1 MPAIV
6 RAPEARRPETTRPPA
21 QAVHPTCT
29 SRQHG
34 GLSIGV
40 EVAHF
45 GPVPIMTK
53 TVLIVDDKLSLT
65 RLLQE
70 YLGKQGY
77 RTVVADNGRNA
88 LFTARH
94 AKPDLILLDVMM
106 PEMDGL
112 EFIRTYRRE
121 SDTPIILLTARVE
134 EADKVA
140 GLELG
145 ADDYVTK
152 PFGMAELNA
161 RVRAVL
167 RRYEQRE
174 RTEERLLVGAV
185 ELDRVR
191 HTVRVDGNSVDL
203 TPSEFDLLAT
213 MMAAPG
219 RVFSRTD
226 LIEHLPGESPERVER
241 TIDAHVRN
249 LRKKLE
255 RDPRKPRYV
264 ETVFGVGYRFRPEA

>member
-1 MPAIV
+1 
-6 RAPEARRPETTRPPA
+6 
-21 QAVHPTCT
+21 
-29 SRQHG
+29 
-34 GLSIGV
+34 
-40 EVAHF
+40 
-45 GPVPIMTK
+45 MTK
-53 TVLIVDDKLSLT
+53 TILIVDDKLSLT

-70 YLGKQGY
+70 YFGKQGY

-94 AKPDLILLDVMM
+94 AKPDLVLLDVMM

-167 RRYEQRE
+167 RRYEQRD
-174 RTEERLLVGAV
+174 RSQERLLVGEV
-185 ELDRVR
+185 ELDRSQ
-191 HTVRVDGNSVDL
+191 HTVRVDGHFVDL

-213 MMAAPG
+213 MMGAPG
-219 RVFSRTD
+219 RVFSRLD
-226 LIEHLPGESPERVER
+226 LMERLPGDSPERVER

-255 RDPRKPRYV
+255 RDPRHPRYV

>member
-1 MPAIV
+1 
-6 RAPEARRPETTRPPA
+6 
-21 QAVHPTCT
+21 
-29 SRQHG
+29 
-34 GLSIGV
+34 
-40 EVAHF
+40 
-45 GPVPIMTK
+45 MTK
-53 TVLIVDDKLSLT
+53 TILIVDDKLSLT

-70 YLGKQGY
+70 YFGKQGY

-94 AKPDLILLDVMM
+94 AKPDLVLLDVMM

-167 RRYEQRE
+167 RRYEQRD
-174 RTEERLLVGAV
+174 RSQERLLVGEV
-185 ELDRVR
+185 ELDRSQ
-191 HTVRVDGNSVDL
+191 HTVRVDGHFVDL

-226 LIEHLPGESPERVER
+226 LIERLPGESPERVER

-255 RDPRKPRYV
+255 RDPRHPRYV

>member
-1 MPAIV
+1 
-6 RAPEARRPETTRPPA
+6 
-21 QAVHPTCT
+21 
-29 SRQHG
+29 
-34 GLSIGV
+34 
-40 EVAHF
+40 
-45 GPVPIMTK
+45 MTK
-53 TVLIVDDKLSLT
+53 TILIVDDKLSLT

-70 YLGKQGY
+70 YFGKQGY

-174 RTEERLLVGAV
+174 RSQERLLVGEV
-185 ELDRVR
+185 ELDRGQ
-191 HTVRVDGNSVDL
+191 HTVRVDGHVIDL

-213 MMAAPG
+213 MMSAPG
-219 RVFSRTD
+219 RVFSRID
-226 LIEHLPGESPERVER
+226 LMERLPGDSPERVER

-255 RDPRKPRYV
+255 LDPRHPRYV

>member
-1 MPAIV
+1 
-6 RAPEARRPETTRPPA
+6 
-21 QAVHPTCT
+21 
-29 SRQHG
+29 
-34 GLSIGV
+34 
-40 EVAHF
+40 
-45 GPVPIMTK
+45 MTK
-53 TVLIVDDKLSLT
+53 TILIVDDKLSLT

-77 RTVVADNGRNA
+77 RTVIADNGRNA

-94 AKPDLILLDVMM
+94 AKPELILLDVMM

-112 EFIRTYRRE
+112 EFIRAYRRE

-145 ADDYVTK
+145 ADDYITK

-161 RVRAVL
+161 RIRAVL
-167 RRYEQRE
+167 RRYEQRD
-174 RTEERLLVGAV
+174 RSDGLLAVAEV
-185 ELDRVR
+185 ELDRTR
-191 HTVRVDGNSVDL
+191 HLVRVGDTIVDL

-213 MMAAPG
+213 LMSAPG
-219 RVFSRTD
+219 RVFSRVD
-226 LIEHLPGESPERVER
+226 LIDHLPGDAPERVER

-255 RDPRKPRYV
+255 KDPRNPRYV

>member
-1 MPAIV
+1 
-6 RAPEARRPETTRPPA
+6 
-21 QAVHPTCT
+21 
-29 SRQHG
+29 
-34 GLSIGV
+34 
-40 EVAHF
+40 
-45 GPVPIMTK
+45 MTK

-94 AKPDLILLDVMM
+94 AKPDIILLDVMM

-161 RVRAVL
+161 RIRAVL

-174 RTEERLLVGAV
+174 RDDERLRVGAV
-185 ELDRVR
+185 ELDRSR
-191 HTVRVDGNSVDL
+191 HTVRVDGQFVDL

-213 MMAAPG
+213 MMTAPG
-219 RVFSRTD
+219 RVFSRND

-255 RDPRKPRYV
+255 RDPRHPRYV

>member
-1 MPAIV
+1 
-6 RAPEARRPETTRPPA
+6 
-21 QAVHPTCT
+21 
-29 SRQHG
+29 
-34 GLSIGV
+34 
-40 EVAHF
+40 
-45 GPVPIMTK
+45 MTK
-53 TVLIVDDKLSLT
+53 TILIVDDKLSLT

-70 YLGKQGY
+70 YFGKQGY

-94 AKPDLILLDVMM
+94 AKPDLVLLDVMM

-121 SDTPIILLTARVE
+121 ADTPIILLTARVD

-167 RRYEQRE
+167 RRYEQRD
-174 RTEERLLVGAV
+174 RSQERLASGAV
-185 ELDRVR
+185 ELDRGQ
-191 HTVRVDGNSVDL
+191 HTVRVEGRYLDL

-213 MMAAPG
+213 MMANPG
-219 RVFSRTD
+219 RVFSRLD
-226 LIEHLPGESPERVER
+226 LIERLPGESPERVER

-255 RDPRKPRYV
+255 RDPRHPRYV

>member
-1 MPAIV
+1 
-6 RAPEARRPETTRPPA
+6 
-21 QAVHPTCT
+21 
-29 SRQHG
+29 
-34 GLSIGV
+34 
-40 EVAHF
+40 
-45 GPVPIMTK
+45 MTK
-53 TVLIVDDKLSLT
+53 TILIVDDKLSLT

-70 YLGKQGY
+70 YFGKQGY

-112 EFIRTYRRE
+112 EFIRTFRRE

-161 RVRAVL
+161 RVRAVM
-167 RRYEQRE
+167 RRYEQKE
-174 RTEERLLVGAV
+174 HSQERLLVGEV
-185 ELDRVR
+185 ELDRTR
-191 HTVRVDGNSVDL
+191 HTVRVDSHYIDL

-219 RVFSRTD
+219 RVFSRLD
-226 LIEHLPGESPERVER
+226 LMERLPGDSPERVER

-255 RDPRKPRYV
+255 RDPSHPRYV

>member
-1 MPAIV
+1 
-6 RAPEARRPETTRPPA
+6 
-21 QAVHPTCT
+21 
-29 SRQHG
+29 
-34 GLSIGV
+34 
-40 EVAHF
+40 
-45 GPVPIMTK
+45 MTK

-94 AKPDLILLDVMM
+94 ARPDIILLDVMM

-161 RVRAVL
+161 RMRAVL
-167 RRYEQRE
+167 RRYDQRE
-174 RTEERLLVGAV
+174 RDEEHLRVGDV
-185 ELDRVR
+185 ELDRGR
-191 HTVRVDGNSVDL
+191 HTVRVDGHFVDL

-213 MMAAPG
+213 MMGAPG

-226 LIEHLPGESPERVER
+226 LIDRLPGESPERVER

-255 RDPRKPRYV
+255 RDPRHPRYV

>member
-1 MPAIV
+1 
-6 RAPEARRPETTRPPA
+6 
-21 QAVHPTCT
+21 
-29 SRQHG
+29 
-34 GLSIGV
+34 
-40 EVAHF
+40 
-45 GPVPIMTK
+45 MTK
-53 TVLIVDDKLSLT
+53 TILIVDDKLSLT

-70 YLGKQGY
+70 YFGKQGY

-112 EFIRTYRRE
+112 EFIRTFRRE

-161 RVRAVL
+161 RVRAVM
-167 RRYEQRE
+167 RRYEQKE
-174 RTEERLLVGAV
+174 RSQERLLVGEV
-185 ELDRVR
+185 ELDRTR
-191 HTVRVDGNSVDL
+191 HTVRVDSHYIDL

-219 RVFSRTD
+219 RVFSRLD
-226 LIEHLPGESPERVER
+226 LMERLPGDSPERVER

-255 RDPRKPRYV
+255 RDPSHPRYV

>member
-1 MPAIV
+1 
-6 RAPEARRPETTRPPA
+6 
-21 QAVHPTCT
+21 
-29 SRQHG
+29 
-34 GLSIGV
+34 
-40 EVAHF
+40 
-45 GPVPIMTK
+45 MTK
-53 TVLIVDDKLSLT
+53 TILIVDDKLSLT

-70 YLGKQGY
+70 YFGKPGY

-94 AKPDLILLDVMM
+94 AKPDLVLLDVMM

-121 SDTPIILLTARVE
+121 ADTPIILLTARVD

-167 RRYEQRE
+167 RRYEQRD
-174 RTEERLLVGAV
+174 RSQERLASGAV
-185 ELDRVR
+185 ELDRGQ
-191 HTVRVDGNSVDL
+191 HTVRVEGRYLDL

-213 MMAAPG
+213 MMANPG
-219 RVFSRTD
+219 RVFSRLD
-226 LIEHLPGESPERVER
+226 LIERLPGESPERVER

-255 RDPRKPRYV
+255 RDPRHPRYV

>member
-1 MPAIV
+1 
-6 RAPEARRPETTRPPA
+6 
-21 QAVHPTCT
+21 
-29 SRQHG
+29 
-34 GLSIGV
+34 
-40 EVAHF
+40 
-45 GPVPIMTK
+45 MTK
-53 TVLIVDDKLSLT
+53 TILIVDDKLSLT

-174 RTEERLLVGAV
+174 RSEERLKVGEV
-185 ELDRVR
+185 ELDHVR
-191 HTVRVDGNSVDL
+191 HTVRVDGHYIDL

-219 RVFSRTD
+219 RVFSRVD
-226 LIEHLPGESPERVER
+226 LIDHLPGESPERVER

-255 RDPRKPRYV
+255 RDPRHPRYV

>member
-1 MPAIV
+1 
-6 RAPEARRPETTRPPA
+6 
-21 QAVHPTCT
+21 
-29 SRQHG
+29 
-34 GLSIGV
+34 
-40 EVAHF
+40 
-45 GPVPIMTK
+45 MTK
-53 TVLIVDDKLSLT
+53 TILIVDDKLSLT

-174 RTEERLLVGAV
+174 RSEERLQVGEV

-191 HTVRVDGNSVDL
+191 HTVRVDGRFIDL

-219 RVFSRTD
+219 RVFSRID
-226 LIEHLPGESPERVER
+226 LIDHLPGEAPERVER

-255 RDPRKPRYV
+255 RDPRNPRYV

>member
-1 MPAIV
+1 
-6 RAPEARRPETTRPPA
+6 
-21 QAVHPTCT
+21 
-29 SRQHG
+29 
-34 GLSIGV
+34 
-40 EVAHF
+40 
-45 GPVPIMTK
+45 MTK
-53 TVLIVDDKLSLT
+53 TILIVDDKLSLT

-174 RTEERLLVGAV
+174 ISEERIQVGEV

-191 HTVRVDGNSVDL
+191 HTVRVDGHYVDL

-219 RVFSRTD
+219 RVFSRID
-226 LIEHLPGESPERVER
+226 LIDHLPGESPERVER

-255 RDPRKPRYV
+255 RDPRNPRYV

>member
-1 MPAIV
+1 
-6 RAPEARRPETTRPPA
+6 
-21 QAVHPTCT
+21 
-29 SRQHG
+29 
-34 GLSIGV
+34 
-40 EVAHF
+40 
-45 GPVPIMTK
+45 MTK

-94 AKPDLILLDVMM
+94 AKPDIILLDVMM

-112 EFIRTYRRE
+112 EFIRIYRRE

-167 RRYEQRE
+167 RRYDQRE
-174 RTEERLLVGAV
+174 RDDERLRVGQV
-185 ELDRVR
+185 ELDRGR
-191 HTVRVDGNSVDL
+191 HTVRVDGQFIDL

-226 LIEHLPGESPERVER
+226 LIERLPGESPERVER

-255 RDPRKPRYV
+255 RDPRHPRYV